1 MSEDTLP
8 EIKKWAQFDED
19 GNQIGTS
26 SSVDIPMG
34 TGWHEVEEFSYGK
47 HMILDNGIPRVMTD
61 EEDESWK
68 AAILISGAKS
78 ATRHL
83 RDVKLAESDWI
94 EVAPLSEELKNQ
106 WREYRQALRDLPA
119 DVVDYDVVWPTP
131 PA

>member
-8 EIKKWAQFDED
+8 EIKKWVQFDEN

-26 SSVDIPMG
+26 SSVGVPMG

-47 HMILDNGIPRVMTD
+47 HMILDNGMPRVMTD
-61 EEDESWK
+61 EEHESWE
-68 AAILISGAKS
+68 AEMLISGAKS

-83 RDVKLAESDWI
+83 RNVKLAESDWI
-94 EVAPLSEELKNQ
+94 ETAPLSDELRNQ
-106 WREYRQALRDLPA
+106 WREYRQALRDLPE
-119 DVVDYDVVWPTP
+119 DVVNYDVVWPTQ